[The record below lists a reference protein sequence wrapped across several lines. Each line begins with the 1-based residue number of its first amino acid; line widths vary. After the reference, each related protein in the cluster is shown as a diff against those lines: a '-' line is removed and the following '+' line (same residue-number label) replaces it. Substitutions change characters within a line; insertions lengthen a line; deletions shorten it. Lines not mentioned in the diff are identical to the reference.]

1 MAGKRKNPTEDAA
14 VRNMSR
20 SDARMRKALAVAHL
34 AIELCMEDLK
44 RR

>member
-20 SDARMRKALAVAHL
+20 SDARMRKALAVARM
-34 AIELCMEDLK
+34 AIELCAEEL
-44 RR
+44 RGR

>member
-20 SDARMRKALAVAHL
+20 SDARMRKALAVARM

>member
-20 SDARMRKALAVAHL
+20 SDARMRKALAVARM
-34 AIELCMEDLK
+34 AIELCEDEL
-44 RR
+44 RRR